1 MPEYA
6 DDNIRRYAWIL
17 QRMVMVAAVI
27 IAVPVMMWT
36 ISTFIRSYVGRPM
49 MPAFQ
54 HLTRTETTQS
64 LPPASPVAA
73 SVPAS
78 DAAQPAPGPLH
89 ADAVTTTNDG
99 RALLP
104 DANAQKGPS
113 LGPSAEDAIPAS
125 GPPLRGTVG
134 SFPPIVT
141 EAGSTS
147 PPLTAPPIALPESA
161 VPPAPAPTEGVTSRI
176 ATHGTGTMAV
186 APTDRG
192 FAWPDPNTD
201 SPSFG
206 ALPQPPRIAEVA
218 APETPPAPEPIEG
231 RIPLP
236 RHRPGVKAM
245 SATANT
251 AATGSIAPAGRVPL
265 PRVRP
270 DAPVDR
276 SPATNAP

>member
-1 MPEYA
+1 MREYA
-6 DDNIRRYAWIL
+6 DDNIRRCAWIL

-49 MPAFQ
+49 IPAFQ
-54 HLTRTETTQS
+54 HLTLTETTQS
-64 LPPASPVAA
+64 PPPAPPAAA

-78 DAAQPAPGPLH
+78 DAAQPAPERLH
-89 ADAVTTTNDG
+89 ADAVTTTNDD
-99 RALLP
+99 REPLP
-104 DANAQKGPS
+104 DTNAQKGSS
-113 LGPSAEDAIPAS
+113 LGPSAEDAIPAA
-125 GPPLRGTVG
+125 GPPLHGTVG

-147 PPLTAPPIALPESA
+147 PPLAAPLTALPESA

-192 FAWPDPNTD
+192 FARPDPNTD
-201 SPSFG
+201 SRSFG
-206 ALPQPPRIAEVA
+206 APPRPPRIAEVA
-218 APETPPAPEPIEG
+218 APETLPAPEPIKD

-236 RHRPGVKAM
+236 RHRPSAKAM
-245 SATANT
+245 T
-251 AATGSIAPAGRVPL
+251 AAANLATTGSTVPRVPL

-270 DAPVDR
+270 TDAPVGT
-276 SPATNAP
+276 SPGTNAP